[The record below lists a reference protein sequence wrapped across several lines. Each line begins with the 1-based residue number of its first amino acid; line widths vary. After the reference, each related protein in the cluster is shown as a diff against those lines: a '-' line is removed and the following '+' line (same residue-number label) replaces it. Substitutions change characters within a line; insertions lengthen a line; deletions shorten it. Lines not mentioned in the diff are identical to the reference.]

1 MQKDEGNIT
10 ERNSV
15 VQPSRPSKKK
25 RTHPKRRERRVR
37 ERREGV
43 EAFIHEA
50 RMRSGDVSSSSVPDR
65 LTQPGLLH
73 SDPIS
78 AMRPAVYSPDTLVGS
93 PAANENSLFHLDQ
106 DLGESA
112 GLLPGLYKQA
122 VPDPQ
127 HHKRGDR
134 TSLTYQDPCSEQRRR
149 QDQDRDHLPPSA
161 TQQAS

>member
-10 ERNSV
+10 EHNSV

-25 RTHPKRRERRVR
+25 RTNPKRRERRAR

-50 RMRSGDVSSSSVPDR
+50 CMRSGDVSSSSVPDR

-93 PAANENSLFHLDQ
+93 PAANDNSPFHLDQ

-112 GLLPGLYKQA
+112 GLLPGLYKPA

-127 HHKRGDR
+127 HH
-134 TSLTYQDPCSEQRRR
+134 T
-149 QDQDRDHLPPSA
+149 
-161 TQQAS
+161 